1 MYGKVVL
8 ITNGVALKI
17 NVFTEK
23 PGWITNRLAEE
34 LILNSEYAKL
44 YYGFKRKLKILFT
57 GILFNN
63 SQNSIINYYLPYY
76 LAPISKQKSVITISC
91 LTHYQSD
98 NALKRRGW
106 DNALL
111 NSDFFVA
118 ISKLAYDQA
127 LSHGVDKSKIR
138 IIKYGP
144 SKIYKPT
151 FNVLIVGAPGIRKV
165 EDFLKDVMDSCAFD
179 SSIIWKSAS
188 ESGWG
193 LETICEDGS
202 DLRNAFNWADLLF
215 VPSLLEGAHTGTIEA
230 IFSGVPVL
238 TRDTGWAK
246 FELKSYVATISK
258 SDEAK
263 DYILN
268 AADKKNY
275 FAKSNIMALEN
286 AGFSYTSWRNEHFAL
301 FKELIN

>member
-1 MYGKVVL
+1 M
-8 ITNGVALKI
+8 KI

-44 YYGFKRKLKILFT
+44 YYGFKRQRKILFT
-57 GILFNN
+57 NIFDHN

-76 LAPISKQKSVITISC
+76 LVPILKQKNVITISC

-98 NALKRRGW
+98 NVLKRSGW

-118 ISKLAYDQA
+118 ISKLTYDQA

-138 IIKYGP
+138 VIKYGP
-144 SKIYKPT
+144 SNLYKPT
-151 FNVLIVGAPGIRKV
+151 FNVLIVGAPGIRKG
-165 EDFLKDVMDSCAFD
+165 EDFLKEVMDSCSSD
-179 SSIIWKSAS
+179 SSIVWKSAS

-215 VPSLLEGAHTGTIEA
+215 VPSSLEGAHTGTIEA

-238 TRDTGWAK
+238 SRDTGWAK
-246 FELKSYVATISK
+246 FELKSYVSTIST
-258 SDEAK
+258 SNAAK
-263 DYILN
+263 DYILS
-268 AADKKNY
+268 AANKKNS
-275 FAKSNIMALEN
+275 FANSNIMALEK

-301 FKELIN
+301 FNELVG

>member
-1 MYGKVVL
+1 MEY
-8 ITNGVALKI
+8 TLKI
-17 NVFTEK
+17 NVFTER

-34 LILNSEYAKL
+34 LVLNSEYAKL
-44 YYGFKRKLKILFT
+44 YYGLKMKRKIWHSGVFH
-57 GILFNN
+57 
-63 SQNSIINYYLPYY
+63 QNIEKLIINYYLPYY
-76 LAPISKQKSVITISC
+76 LAPILKQKSVLTISC
-91 LTHYQSD
+91 LTHYQPD
-98 NALKRRGW
+98 NLLKKRGW

-151 FNVLIVGAPGIRKV
+151 FNVLIVGAPGVRKG
-165 EDFLKDVMDSCAFD
+165 EDFLKEVIDACVID
-179 SSIIWKSAS
+179 SSIVWKSAS
-188 ESGWG
+188 ETGWG
-193 LETICEDGS
+193 LETICKDGS
-202 DLRNAFNWADLLF
+202 DLRNAYDWADLLF

-246 FELKSYVATISK
+246 FELKNYVATVSK
-258 SDEAK
+258 SNEAK
-263 DYILN
+263 DYILS
-268 AADKKNY
+268 AANKKNY
-275 FAKSNIMALEN
+275 FVKSNILALEK

-301 FKELIN
+301 FNELIN

>member
-1 MYGKVVL
+1 M
-8 ITNGVALKI
+8 KI

-34 LILNSEYAKL
+34 LVLNSEYAKL
-44 YYGFKRKLKILFT
+44 YYGFKRQRKISFT
-57 GILFNN
+57 NFLDHN

-76 LAPISKQKSVITISC
+76 LAPILKQKSVITISC

-98 NALKRRGW
+98 NVLKRRGW

-118 ISKLAYDQA
+118 ISKLTYDQA

-138 IIKYGP
+138 VIKYGP
-144 SKIYKPT
+144 SKLYKPT
-151 FNVLIVGAPGIRKV
+151 FNVLIVGAPGVRKG
-165 EDFLKDVMDSCAFD
+165 EDFLKEVMDYCAIDD
-179 SSIIWKSAS
+179 SILWKSAS

-193 LETICEDGS
+193 LDTICEDGS
-202 DLRNAFNWADLLF
+202 DLREAYNWADLLF

-230 IFSGVPVL
+230 IFSGIPVL
-238 TRDTGWAK
+238 SRDTGWAK
-246 FELKSYVATISK
+246 SELKSYVTTISK

-263 DYILN
+263 NYILS
-268 AADKKNY
+268 AANKKNN
-275 FAKSNIMALEN
+275 FAKSNIIALEK
-286 AGFSYTSWRNEHFAL
+286 AGFSYASWRKEHFDL

>member
-1 MYGKVVL
+1 M
-8 ITNGVALKI
+8 
-17 NVFTEK
+17 
-23 PGWITNRLAEE
+23 
-34 LILNSEYAKL
+34 
-44 YYGFKRKLKILFT
+44 KRKIWLSDVFH
-57 GILFNN
+57 
-63 SQNSIINYYLPYY
+63 QNIEKSIINYYLPYF
-76 LAPISKQKSVITISC
+76 LAPILKQKGVLTISC
-91 LTHYQSD
+91 LTHYQPD
-98 NALKRRGW
+98 NLLKRRGW

-138 IIKYGP
+138 VIKYGP

-151 FNVLIVGAPGIRKV
+151 FNVLIVGAPGVRKGK
-165 EDFLKDVMDSCAFD
+165 DFLKEVMDSCVFD
-179 SSIIWKSAS
+179 SSIVWKSAS

-193 LETICEDGS
+193 LETICKDGS
-202 DLRNAFNWADLLF
+202 DLRNAYNWADLLF

-263 DYILN
+263 DYILS
-268 AADKKNY
+268 AANKKNY
-275 FAKSNIMALEN
+275 FAKSNILALEKS
-286 AGFSYTSWRNEHFAL
+286 GFSYTSWRNEHFAL
-301 FKELIN
+301 FNELIN

>member
-1 MYGKVVL
+1 M
-8 ITNGVALKI
+8 KI

-44 YYGFKRKLKILFT
+44 YYGFKRKRKILFND
-57 GILFNN
+57 IFDHN

-76 LAPISKQKSVITISC
+76 LVPIFKQKGVITISC
-91 LTHYQSD
+91 LTHYQS
-98 NALKRRGW
+98 NNTLKRRGW

-118 ISKLAYDQA
+118 ISKLTYDQA

-138 IIKYGP
+138 VIKYGP
-144 SKIYKPT
+144 SKLYKPT
-151 FNVLIVGAPGIRKV
+151 FNVLIVGSPGIRKG
-165 EDFLKDVMDSCAFD
+165 EDFLKEVMDSCSFD
-179 SSIIWKSAS
+179 SSIVWKSAS

-202 DLRNAFNWADLLF
+202 DLRNAFDWADLLF

-238 TRDTGWAK
+238 SRDTGWAK
-246 FELKSYVATISK
+246 FELKSYVSTIST
-258 SDEAK
+258 SNGAK
-263 DYILN
+263 DYILS
-268 AADKKNY
+268 AANKKNS

-286 AGFSYTSWRNEHFAL
+286 AGFSYTSWRNEHFA
-301 FKELIN
+301 FFNELIS

>member
-1 MYGKVVL
+1 M
-8 ITNGVALKI
+8 KI
-17 NVFTEK
+17 NVFTER

-34 LILNSEYAKL
+34 LVLNSGYAKL
-44 YYGFKRKLKILFT
+44 YYGLKMKRKIWLSDVFH
-57 GILFNN
+57 
-63 SQNSIINYYLPYY
+63 QNIEKSIINYYLPYF
-76 LAPISKQKSVITISC
+76 LAPILKQKGVLTISC
-91 LTHYQSD
+91 LTHYQPD
-98 NALKRRGW
+98 NLLKRRGW

-138 IIKYGP
+138 VIKYGP

-151 FNVLIVGAPGIRKV
+151 FNVLIVGAPGVRKGK
-165 EDFLKDVMDSCAFD
+165 DFLKEVMDSCVFD
-179 SSIIWKSAS
+179 SSIVWKSAS

-193 LETICEDGS
+193 LETICKDGS
-202 DLRNAFNWADLLF
+202 DLRNAYNWADLLF

-246 FELKSYVATISK
+246 FELKSYVAVVSK

-263 DYILN
+263 DYILS
-268 AADKKNY
+268 AANKKNY
-275 FAKSNIMALEN
+275 FAKSNILALEKS
-286 AGFSYTSWRNEHFAL
+286 GFSYTSWRNEHFAL
-301 FKELIN
+301 FNELIN

>member
-1 MYGKVVL
+1 M
-8 ITNGVALKI
+8 
-17 NVFTEK
+17 
-23 PGWITNRLAEE
+23 
-34 LILNSEYAKL
+34 
-44 YYGFKRKLKILFT
+44 KRKIWHSGVFH
-57 GILFNN
+57 
-63 SQNSIINYYLPYY
+63 QNIEKLIINYYLPYY
-76 LAPISKQKSVITISC
+76 LAPILKQKSVLTISC
-91 LTHYQSD
+91 LTHYQPD
-98 NALKRRGW
+98 NLLKKRGW

-151 FNVLIVGAPGIRKV
+151 FNVLIVGAPGVRKG
-165 EDFLKDVMDSCAFD
+165 EDFLKEVIDACVID
-179 SSIIWKSAS
+179 SSIVWKSAS
-188 ESGWG
+188 ETGWG
-193 LETICEDGS
+193 LETICKDGS
-202 DLRNAFNWADLLF
+202 DLRNAYDWADLLF

-246 FELKSYVATISK
+246 FELKNYVATVSK
-258 SDEAK
+258 SNEAK
-263 DYILN
+263 DYILS
-268 AADKKNY
+268 AANKKNY
-275 FAKSNIMALEN
+275 FVKSNILALEK

-301 FKELIN
+301 FNELIN

>member
-1 MYGKVVL
+1 
-8 ITNGVALKI
+8 LKI
-17 NVFTEK
+17 NVFTER

-34 LILNSEYAKL
+34 LVLNSGYAKL
-44 YYGFKRKLKILFT
+44 YYGLKMKRKIWLSDVFH
-57 GILFNN
+57 
-63 SQNSIINYYLPYY
+63 QNIEKSIINYYLPYF
-76 LAPISKQKSVITISC
+76 LAPILKQKGVLTISC
-91 LTHYQSD
+91 LTHYQPD
-98 NALKRRGW
+98 NLLKRRGW

-138 IIKYGP
+138 VIKYGP

-151 FNVLIVGAPGIRKV
+151 FNVLIVGAPGVRKGK
-165 EDFLKDVMDSCAFD
+165 DFLKEVMDSCVFD
-179 SSIIWKSAS
+179 SSIVWKSAS

-193 LETICEDGS
+193 LETICKDGS
-202 DLRNAFNWADLLF
+202 DLRNAYNWADLLF

-246 FELKSYVATISK
+246 FELKSYVAVVSK

-263 DYILN
+263 DYILS
-268 AADKKNY
+268 AANKKNY
-275 FAKSNIMALEN
+275 FAKSNILALEKS
-286 AGFSYTSWRNEHFAL
+286 GFSYTSWRNEHFAL
-301 FKELIN
+301 FNELIN